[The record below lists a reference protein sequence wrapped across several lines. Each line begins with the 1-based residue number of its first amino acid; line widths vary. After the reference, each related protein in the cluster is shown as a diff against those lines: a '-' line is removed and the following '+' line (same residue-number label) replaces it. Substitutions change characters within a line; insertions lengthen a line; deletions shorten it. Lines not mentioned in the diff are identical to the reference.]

1 MAARPTPKT
10 PPTSGSESDAEGHY
24 AAREPFKVAIVGGG
38 LGGVILA
45 IGLLRRHVPVHIYEA
60 AGGFGEIGAGVT
72 MGPSAVTALGLI
84 SPDLLEAFKT
94 HMTSDS
100 TGGLTFLTFR
110 RGMSLESPNQGH
122 LDSDAGPA
130 DPGDDILFSLP
141 SAEAAPGWTAT
152 PARMAV
158 HRARF
163 LDEIIKHVP
172 TDSVS
177 FHKTL
182 TSIRDMDDD
191 GGAVEL
197 LFADGT
203 SASYQ
208 AVIGCDGI
216 KSITRRYVQGGST
229 APQFADE
236 YAYRALVPMN
246 EFQAL
251 MGVDKSTNGQMYLGH
266 GRYIIT
272 YPVEHGE
279 TVNMVG
285 VVRTSTGGVWPHDN
299 WLVNSTRE
307 DLLRDYAGWDGRLLN
322 LLASYGTSEK
332 WALFHYPS
340 SSPYYRGRVC
350 LLGDSAHATT
360 PHLGAGAGQAMEDA
374 YVMAELLGGADCQGS
389 QHKIR
394 GLFAAYDTVRRPRSQ
409 QVVHKSYVT
418 GFTYA
423 FQEEGVGADVARI
436 RQVLG
441 ERLRWLYMEDLATE
455 VEDARRAIT

>member
-1 MAARPTPKT
+1 MATQPTSKT
-10 PPTSGSESDAEGHY
+10 RPTSGLESDAEGHC
-24 AAREPFKVAIVGGG
+24 AAPEPFKVAIVGGG

-60 AGGFGEIGAGVT
+60 ASGFGEIGAGVT
-72 MGPSAVTALGLI
+72 MGPNAVTALGLI
-84 SPDLLEAFKT
+84 SPDLLEALKA

-100 TGGLTFLTFR
+100 TGGHTFLTFR
-110 RGMSLESPNQGH
+110 RGENSNQGH
-122 LDSDAGPA
+122 LGGEAGPA
-130 DPGDDILFSLP
+130 DPEDDILFSLP
-141 SAEAAPGWTAT
+141 SAEAAPGWTQT

-158 HRARF
+158 HRAHF

-172 TDSVS
+172 ADSVS

-182 TSIRDMDDD
+182 TNIRDKGHD

-216 KSITRRYVQGGST
+216 KSAARRYVQGASA
-229 APQFADE
+229 APQFAGE
-236 YAYRALVPMN
+236 YAYRALVPME

-272 YPVEHGE
+272 YPVEHGK

-285 VVRTSTGGVWPHDN
+285 VVRSSTGDDVWPHDN
-299 WLVNSTRE
+299 WLVSSTRE
-307 DLLRDYAGWDGRLLN
+307 DLLGDYAGWDDRLPN

-332 WALFHYPS
+332 WALFHHPS

-350 LLGDSAHATT
+350 LLGDSAHATS

-374 YVMAELLGGADCQGS
+374 YVMAELLGETDSQGG
-389 QHKIR
+389 QHKVR
-394 GLFAAYDTVRRPRSQ
+394 GLFAAYDTARRPRSQ
-409 QVVHKSYVT
+409 QVVRKSYVT
-418 GFTYA
+418 GFTYT
-423 FQEEGVGADVARI
+423 FQEEGVGADVAKI

-441 ERLRWLYMEDLATE
+441 DRLRWLYMEDLATE
-455 VEDARRAIT
+455 VEDARRATAT